1 MSKLFSLT
9 VALIATTFVLQS
21 SSHAQIYGQGFQ
33 FGAGIQAGGLGNF
46 GGFYRPIPR
55 EQPPYFAQF
64 PPVYYSHIVPRPYG
78 VSPYAVPPGIAPIEM
93 CVPAAIPHPSIIKN
107 PHFNGEAIE
116 ERLPPV
122 ESNNET
128 EKSDQPKA
136 ESASFRKTSG
146 WIKNPHYT
154 PREPMVASN

>member
-1 MSKLFSLT
+1 MFKLFSLS
-9 VALIATTFVLQS
+9 VALIATTLLFQSDLQ
-21 SSHAQIYGQGFQ
+21 AQCYGQGFQ

-93 CVPAAIPHPSIIKN
+93 SIPVAIPHPATIKN
-107 PHFNGEAIE
+107 PHFKGESIE
-116 ERLPPV
+116 EPLPAVIPA
-122 ESNNET
+122 EEP
-128 EKSDQPKA
+128 EKTKA
-136 ESASFRKTSG
+136 ESTSFRKTGKTSG
-146 WIKNPHYT
+146 WIKNPHFV
-154 PREPMVASN
+154 PREGLVASN